1 MNKTGG
7 DRFSLFRTA
16 IKRLYKPVLVFIML
30 LIANFTLSL
39 LSFKPKTDL
48 ALDKTMD
55 ILFLISFAW
64 ILVGFLNAGRDYG
77 YHLYDLKKEDNLRER
92 KIRTQIQFIRKLL
105 VAVIIT
111 LTICAILLSFENLRK
126 IGSGLLASVGV
137 GGIIIG
143 FAAQRSIANVLAG
156 MQIAFTQPLRMDD
169 VLIVEGEWGRVEEIT
184 LTYVVVNIWDQ
195 RRLILPINYFLEKPF
210 QNWTRN
216 SSDILGTVF
225 LYLDYTIPVE
235 ALRTEFKRLLEASPI
250 WDKRVGVIQV
260 TDTTE
265 HTIQIRVLVSARN
278 SGQAFDLRCY
288 VRENLITFIQQNY
301 PECLPRTRAE
311 LSGWDKN
318 KQPEPAAQ
326 Q

>member
-1 MNKTGG
+1 MSKNRES
-7 DRFSLFRTA
+7 RFSLFRT
-16 IKRLYKPVLVFIML
+16 IVMRLYKPVIVFVML
-30 LIANFTLSL
+30 LIANFILSL
-39 LSFKPKTDL
+39 FRFAPKTDMV
-48 ALDKTMD
+48 LDKAMD
-55 ILFLISFAW
+55 ILFLVSFAW

-92 KIRTQIQFIRKLL
+92 KVRTQIQFIRKLL
-105 VAVIIT
+105 VVVIIT

-216 SSDILGTVF
+216 SSEILGTVF
-225 LYLDYTIPVE
+225 LYLDYTMPVE
-235 ALRTEFKRLLEASPI
+235 ALRTEFKRLLNESPI
-250 WDKRVGVIQV
+250 WDKRVGVVQV
-260 TDTTE
+260 TETSE

-288 VRENLITFIQQNY
+288 IRENLITFIQQNY
-301 PECLPRTRAE
+301 PQCLPRTRAE
-311 LSGWDKN
+311 LSGWDKER
-318 KQPEPAAQ
+318 QPAPTEQ
-326 Q
+326 

>member
-1 MNKTGG
+1 MSKTGEN
-7 DRFSLFRTA
+7 RFSLFRT
-16 IKRLYKPVLVFIML
+16 IVTRLYKPVVVFVIL
-30 LIANFTLSL
+30 LIANFVLSWFRF
-39 LSFKPKTDL
+39 SPKAEL
-48 ALDKTMD
+48 VLNKTMD
-55 ILFLISFAW
+55 ILFLASFAW
-64 ILVGFLNAGRDYG
+64 ILVGFLNSGRDYG

-111 LTICAILLSFENLRK
+111 LTLCAILLSFENLRK

-195 RRLILPINYFLEKPF
+195 RRLVLPINYFLEKPF

-216 SSDILGTVF
+216 SSEILGTVF

-235 ALRTEFKRLLEASPI
+235 ALRTEFTRLLNESPI

-260 TDTTE
+260 TDSTE
-265 HTIQIRVLVSARN
+265 HTIQIRVLISARN
-278 SGQAFDLRCY
+278 SGQAFELRCY
-288 VRENLITFIQQNY
+288 VREHLINFVQKNY

-311 LSGWDKN
+311 LASSK
-318 KQPEPAAQ
+318 KKHFPT
-326 Q
+326 